1 MSISVKRNIQIKDCP
16 IAARNKS
23 RRRNR
28 LVHRQN
34 STGSTSSACSDSSS
48 DKRGTAEQQERPSKN
63 SKKKKKPR
71 QEESVLPFDPNLKG
85 DTQDEFCTLC
95 EVERLLARA
104 HSRPEVGSVDYN
116 TNAGPVVP
124 ETFTSGFMTHVAPW
138 FRRGVQEDSHEFL
151 RLLID
156 AMQNS
161 CKSARSTKGGETDG
175 CSTSNKSISSPT
187 RKVSRSSSK
196 EDQDDTEYPF
206 RLFRGTVESNVTCS
220 ACRAVSRKIDP
231 IEDIGL
237 DILPVK
243 KAPQAPSARGS
254 AYRGSNSRSTSPNN
268 VHTPL
273 ASIPEALERFTSIE
287 HLDSGYKCEKC
298 GKTGKATKTSQLAS
312 IPPILT
318 LHLKRFRYGS
328 MSSGPRSARAEVG
341 PSGSAK
347 IEGHVGFSHILNIKP
362 YLTDELTKT
371 TFKTGICRLFAV
383 VVHNGKNS
391 HSGHYVAYVLS
402 LKNNKQWWKMDD
414 ANVVQVDARE
424 VLACEAYMLFY
435 RVVDHP
441 VSKSLSEIAN
451 KRIAE
456 EKKIREE
463 MERVIREAQMRAKEE
478 EDRTKATTSIKV
490 AVPDAKIEVDEVSL
504 GKRKRPEFASGEEW
518 AKKMTSLPPSY
529 YPLLQQIQDYISE
542 NVTFQPQFFEYITE
556 EYNRNS
562 CGDKKIKSLL
572 GKGPSG
578 VYPPDDV
585 QDQAQDIRG
594 GILDLFHMLS
604 ILYKKDNPN
613 GFLLP
618 KPEDEKIEVLPA
630 VTVDQELIIPQPEG
644 FDGYD
649 GAL

>member
-1 MSISVKRNIQIKDCP
+1 
-16 IAARNKS
+16 
-23 RRRNR
+23 
-28 LVHRQN
+28 
-34 STGSTSSACSDSSS
+34 
-48 DKRGTAEQQERPSKN
+48 
-63 SKKKKKPR
+63 
-71 QEESVLPFDPNLKG
+71 
-85 DTQDEFCTLC
+85 
-95 EVERLLARA
+95 
-104 HSRPEVGSVDYN
+104 
-116 TNAGPVVP
+116 
-124 ETFTSGFMTHVAPW
+124 
-138 FRRGVQEDSHEFL
+138 
-151 RLLID
+151 
-156 AMQNS
+156 
-161 CKSARSTKGGETDG
+161 
-175 CSTSNKSISSPT
+175 
-187 RKVSRSSSK
+187 
-196 EDQDDTEYPF
+196 
-206 RLFRGTVESNVTCS
+206 
-220 ACRAVSRKIDP
+220 
-231 IEDIGL
+231 
-237 DILPVK
+237 
-243 KAPQAPSARGS
+243 
-254 AYRGSNSRSTSPNN
+254 
-268 VHTPL
+268 
-273 ASIPEALERFTSIE
+273 
-287 HLDSGYKCEKC
+287 
-298 GKTGKATKTSQLAS
+298 
-312 IPPILT
+312 
-318 LHLKRFRYGS
+318 
-328 MSSGPRSARAEVG
+328 
-341 PSGSAK
+341 
-347 IEGHVGFSHILNIKP
+347 
-362 YLTDELTKT
+362 
-371 TFKTGICRLFAV
+371 
-383 VVHNGKNS
+383 
-391 HSGHYVAYVLS
+391 
-402 LKNNKQWWKMDD
+402 MDD

-424 VLACEAYMLFY
+424 VLACEAYLLVY

-490 AVPDAKIEVDEVSL
+490 AVPEAKNEVDEVSL

-529 YPLLQQIQDYISE
+529 YPLLQQIQGYISE

-618 KPEDEKIEVLPA
+618 KPEDEKIEMLPA